1 MHESEREAERE
12 REREREKEEVIVLC
26 PGYVVLGS
34 GRPGAK
40 KGSTLT
46 NLI

>member
-1 MHESEREAERE
+1 MHESEKEAERE
-12 REREREKEEVIVLC
+12 REKGEVIVMC
-26 PGYVVLGS
+26 PGSVLLVS

-46 NLI
+46 NHI